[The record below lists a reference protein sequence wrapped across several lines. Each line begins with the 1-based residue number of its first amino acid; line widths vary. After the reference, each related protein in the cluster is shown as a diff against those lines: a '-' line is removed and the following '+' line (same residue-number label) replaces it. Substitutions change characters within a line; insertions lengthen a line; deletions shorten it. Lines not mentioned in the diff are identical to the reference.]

1 MTFKF
6 PAAEQPPVPMG
17 FQVMPPLAPE
27 ERVELEASIRAH
39 GVQVPISVSADGVIV
54 DGHHRDEIARRHG
67 LHCPRVVVDGDAAKL
82 RGLAFSLN
90 LHRRHLTSEQKRAV
104 VAESIKADPQL
115 SDREHG
121 RRTGVDH
128 KTAAGVRESLTES
141 GEIPHFSER
150 VDPRTGN
157 ASQPA
162 TKPRHEITLT
172 DEDGDDIGSMVDDR
186 DPADMSDQDWID
198 AAYDAEAEAEDSLDY
213 QPVTQEP
220 AAPTQPRRRPLPES
234 FDTAV
239 FNLKRTVDT
248 VARLSR
254 DDRLEKNKD
263 QVKASNLSD
272 LVRVRDAINGVIN
285 TLEG

>member
-1 MTFKF
+1 MT
-6 PAAEQPPVPMG
+6 G
-17 FQVMPPLAPE
+17 FQVMPPLAPD
-27 ERVELEASIRAH
+27 ERIELEASIRAH
-39 GVQVPISVSADGVIV
+39 GVQVPISVSTDGVIV

-67 LHCPRVVVDGDAAKL
+67 LHCPRVIVDGDAAKL

-90 LHRRHLTSEQKRAV
+90 LHRRHLTREQKRAV

-121 RRTGVDH
+121 RRTGVH
-128 KTAAGVRESLTES
+128 KDTAGSVRRQLEES
-141 GEIPHFSER
+141 GEVGHFSER
-150 VDPRTGN
+150 IDPRTGN

-162 TKPRHEITLT
+162 TKPRHEITIT
-172 DEDGDDIGSMVDDR
+172 DETGDDVGRMVDDR
-186 DPADMSDQDWID
+186 DPDAMSDQDWID
-198 AAYDAEAEAEDSLDY
+198 AAYDADALIEDEPAEDDR
-213 QPVTQEP
+213 PITEP
-220 AAPTQPRRRPLPES
+220 SPAPAVPTQQRRRPLPES

-239 FNLKRTVDT
+239 FNLKRAVDT
-248 VARLSR
+248 VARLAA

-263 QVKASNLSD
+263 QISGSNLSD